1 MLETYLNTSNMLWTS
16 WLNQTCLCRLC
27 ENEFIV
33 FSVNVVGALLA
44 NRKSHESM
52 KKAVACWKEVW

>member
-1 MLETYLNTSNMLWTS
+1 MSEAYLNTSSTLWTS
-16 WLNQTCLCRLC
+16 WLGQTSLCRLC
-27 ENEFIV
+27 ETVFIV